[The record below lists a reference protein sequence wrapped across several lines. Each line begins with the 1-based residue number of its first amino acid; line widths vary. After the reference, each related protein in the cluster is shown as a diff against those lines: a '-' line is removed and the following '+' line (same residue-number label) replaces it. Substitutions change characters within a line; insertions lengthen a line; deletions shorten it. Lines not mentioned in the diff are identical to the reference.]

1 MHGRR
6 YVSISKAWF
15 EMLGSLLSKAKSSLL
30 TLIAVFFVLIGVYSY
45 GGHVA
50 RRALQEK
57 TRQEENQRL
66 KTTVDVTNETA
77 KEIRAKD
84 ASDVHRELH
93 DKWLRD

>member
-1 MHGRR
+1 M
-6 YVSISKAWF
+6 
-15 EMLGSLLSKAKSSLL
+15 
-30 TLIAVFFVLIGVYSY
+30 
-45 GGHVA
+45 A